1 MNLDK
6 ITVDDMME
14 FLDIEEH
21 TRQTKE
27 VRDSVKKFINMFLPT
42 LIEDCPEFI
51 EFCKKKYPEEF
62 QNG

>member
-21 TRQTKE
+21 TRKTPE
-27 VRDSVKKFINMFLPT
+27 VRAVVQKFINMMLPT
-42 LIEDCPEFI
+42 IADTPEFI
-51 EFCKKKYPEEF
+51 QFYNERYGDEDD
-62 QNG
+62 